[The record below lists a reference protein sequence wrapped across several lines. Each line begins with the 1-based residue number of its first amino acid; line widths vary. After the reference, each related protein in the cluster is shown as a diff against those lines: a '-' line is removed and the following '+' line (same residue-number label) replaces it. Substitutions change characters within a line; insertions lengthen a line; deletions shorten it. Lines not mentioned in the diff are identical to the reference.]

1 MEAYI
6 LIYRIKNIGVVDLGG
21 PPGFWQKPPKNP
33 GDETPIFSD
42 PADVGTMRPR
52 KVKVKG
58 ANGCNRL
65 SLQGSFC
72 ISRLVFGEAVTWW
85 TAFFFGMTWFPNV
98 TKLPDMGRPTSHQ
111 PPASKNPPNSGSHLR
126 FIKVLH
132 GRTRLRFLWIV
143 FLGYIQGE
151 GSVRS
156 FCRYLV
162 ASVFF
167 GGMFPTCF
175 FSGGRSGMF
184 KKHSTNERSVEAL
197 PRISASVEVKN
208 QWFHHVFFWPKRP
221 KGDFGVWERSLRLLN
236 VAMEK
241 QVFFLQWKTCVSTSG
256 RNLRQGS
263 WFTLPVR
270 EKLCES

>member
-1 MEAYI
+1 
-6 LIYRIKNIGVVDLGG
+6 
-21 PPGFWQKPPKNP
+21 
-33 GDETPIFSD
+33 
-42 PADVGTMRPR
+42 MRPR

-85 TAFFFGMTWFPNV
+85 TACFFGMTWFPNV

-162 ASVFF
+162 ASVFL

-197 PRISASVEVKN
+197 PRISASVEVKK
-208 QWFHHVFFWPKRP
+208 QWFHHVFFLAEKTKRGFLAFG
-221 KGDFGVWERSLRLLN
+221 KEFAEFKDFYI
-236 VAMEK
+236 ATAK
-241 QVFFLQWKTCVSTSG
+241 TVFFLQLKCVSSG
-256 RNLRQGS
+256 WELVNVRGLLFTNLNH
-263 WFTLPVR
+263 
-270 EKLCES
+270 